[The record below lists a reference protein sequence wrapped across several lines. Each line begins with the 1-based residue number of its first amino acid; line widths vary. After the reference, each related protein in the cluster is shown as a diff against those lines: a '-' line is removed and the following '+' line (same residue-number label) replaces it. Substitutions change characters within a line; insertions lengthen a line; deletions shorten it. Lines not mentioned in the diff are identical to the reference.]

1 MRALSA
7 SGRAHERHARGS
19 VEDRAAG
26 GARRGRDDA
35 SGPHRAD
42 VADPRV
48 RGPDRRRAGKRER
61 QAVRAGPRCGAVP
74 PRRGQAVAAGVW
86 TRQAGAG
93 IPGWI
98 FSGAE
103 VGSIRG
109 RGMSDPGEALA
120 NAKAAADRIV
130 KAKRL
135 NACLTPPKEL
145 RQSLQK
151 QAQAAHPSGV
161 LYGMPVAVKDNIC
174 TLEFTTTCGSKI
186 LAGYRSPYEA
196 TAVAKL
202 KAAGALVAGKTN
214 CDEFGM
220 GSSTEHS
227 AYGRALHPFDKT
239 RVPGGS
245 SGGSAVLVA
254 AGAVPA
260 GLGSETGGSV
270 RQPASLCGVV
280 GIKPTYGRVSRYGL
294 VAFGSSLDQIGV
306 LGRSVHDA
314 ARVLSVISGRDPKD
328 STCEARDSLRLP
340 TVPESLQG
348 FVIGVPKEYFPP
360 DLAPAVRRAC
370 DRAIR
375 LLKELGAA
383 VREVSLPH
391 TAYAVATYYI
401 IAPAE
406 ASSNLARY
414 DGARYGPRFDGSED
428 VRALYRTTR
437 GEGFGPEVRR
447 RVLVGTY
454 VLSSGY
460 YDAYYRKAQQMRALI
475 AQDFRNAFDR
485 GVDLLFTPTTRTPAF
500 KAGEKL
506 NDPVAMY
513 LSDIFTVTANL
524 AGLPA
529 ISMPIGRI
537 KGLPIGGQLIGQAF
551 LEDEMIEAA
560 YALER
565 VVPATDEA

>member
-1 MRALSA
+1 MS
-7 SGRAHERHARGS
+7 
-19 VEDRAAG
+19 
-26 GARRGRDDA
+26 DA
-35 SGPHRAD
+35 KA
-42 VADPRV
+42 VADR
-48 RGPDRRRAGKRER
+48 
-61 QAVRAGPRCGAVP
+61 
-74 PRRGQAVAAGVW
+74 
-86 TRQAGAG
+86 
-93 IPGWI
+93 
-98 FSGAE
+98 
-103 VGSIRG
+103 
-109 RGMSDPGEALA
+109 L
-120 NAKAAADRIV
+120 V

-135 NACLTPPKEL
+135 NALLTPPKDL
-145 RQSLQK
+145 RKSLA
-151 QAQAAHPSGV
+151 AQDAAARPTGV

-174 TLEFTTTCGSKI
+174 TLEFTTTCGSRI
-186 LAGYRSPYEA
+186 LEGYRSPYEA

-202 KAAGALVAGKTN
+202 KAAGALIAGKTN
-214 CDEFGM
+214 CDEFAM

-227 AYGRALHPFDKT
+227 AYGRVLHPLDKT

-245 SGGSAVLVA
+245 SGGSAALVG

-260 GLGSETGGSV
+260 ALGSETGGSV
-270 RQPASLCGVV
+270 RQPAAFCGVV

-306 LGRSVHDA
+306 FGRSVHDA
-314 ARVLSVISGRDPKD
+314 ARVLSVISGRDPRD
-328 STCEARDSLRLP
+328 STCEDRDPLRLP

-348 FVIGVPKEYFPP
+348 FVIGLPKEYFPP
-360 DLAPAVRRAC
+360 ELDPGVRRAC
-370 DRAIR
+370 DRAVR
-375 LLKELGAA
+375 LMKELGAA

-391 TAYAVATYYI
+391 TPYAVPTYYV

-414 DGARYGPRFDGSED
+414 DGVRYGPRFKGRLDLRG
-428 VRALYRTTR
+428 LYRSTR
-437 GEGFGPEVRR
+437 GQGFGPEVRR

-454 VLSSGY
+454 VLSAGY
-460 YDAYYRKAQQMRALI
+460 YDAYYKRAQQMRALI

-485 GVDLLFTPTTRTPAF
+485 GVDLLFTPTVPSPAF

-506 NDPVAMY
+506 SDPIAMY
-513 LSDIFTVTANL
+513 MSDIFTVTANL

-529 ISMPIGRI
+529 MSLPIGRI

-565 VVPATDEA
+565 VVPPTDEA

>member
-1 MRALSA
+1 VS
-7 SGRAHERHARGS
+7 
-19 VEDRAAG
+19 
-26 GARRGRDDA
+26 DA
-35 SGPHRAD
+35 KA
-42 VADPRV
+42 VADR
-48 RGPDRRRAGKRER
+48 
-61 QAVRAGPRCGAVP
+61 
-74 PRRGQAVAAGVW
+74 
-86 TRQAGAG
+86 
-93 IPGWI
+93 
-98 FSGAE
+98 
-103 VGSIRG
+103 
-109 RGMSDPGEALA
+109 L
-120 NAKAAADRIV
+120 V

-135 NACLTPPKEL
+135 NALLTPPKDL
-145 RQSLQK
+145 RKSLL
-151 QAQAAHPSGV
+151 AQAAAARPTGV

-186 LAGYRSPYEA
+186 LEGYRSPYDA
-196 TAVAKL
+196 TAITKL
-202 KAAGALVAGKTN
+202 KAAGALIAGKTN
-214 CDEFGM
+214 CDEFAM

-227 AYGRALHPFDKT
+227 AYGRVLHPLDKA

-245 SGGSAVLVA
+245 SGGSAALVA
-254 AGAVPA
+254 AGVVPA
-260 GLGSETGGSV
+260 ALGSDTGGSV
-270 RQPASLCGVV
+270 RQPAAFCGVV

-306 LGRSVHDA
+306 FGRSVHDA

-328 STCEARDSLRLP
+328 ATCEDRDPLRLP

-348 FVIGVPKEYFPP
+348 FVIGLPKEYFPAEL
-360 DLAPAVRRAC
+360 DPAVRRAC

-375 LLKELGAA
+375 LMKELGAA

-391 TAYAVATYYI
+391 TPYAVPTYYV

-414 DGARYGPRFDGSED
+414 DGVRYGPRFDG
-428 VRALYRTTR
+428 RADLHGLYRATR
-437 GEGFGPEVRR
+437 GQGFGPEVRR
-447 RVLVGTY
+447 RILVGTY
-454 VLSSGY
+454 VLSAGY
-460 YDAYYRKAQQMRALI
+460 YDAYYRRAQQMRALI

-485 GVDLLFTPTTRTPAF
+485 GVDLLFTPTVPAPAF

-506 NDPVAMY
+506 ADPIAMY
-513 LSDIFTVTANL
+513 MSDIFTVTANL

-529 ISMPIGRI
+529 MSLPVGRV

>member
-1 MRALSA
+1 
-7 SGRAHERHARGS
+7 
-19 VEDRAAG
+19 V
-26 GARRGRDDA
+26 
-35 SGPHRAD
+35 
-42 VADPRV
+42 
-48 RGPDRRRAGKRER
+48 
-61 QAVRAGPRCGAVP
+61 
-74 PRRGQAVAAGVW
+74 
-86 TRQAGAG
+86 
-93 IPGWI
+93 
-98 FSGAE
+98 
-103 VGSIRG
+103 
-109 RGMSDPGEALA
+109 SDPSEALA
-120 NAKAAADRIV
+120 SAKAAADRLV

-135 NACLTPPKEL
+135 NACLTAPKDL
-145 RQSLQK
+145 RKSLLA
-151 QAQAAHPSGV
+151 QAQGAHPSGV

-174 TLEFTTTCGSKI
+174 TLEFTTTCGSRI
-186 LAGYRSPYEA
+186 LEGYRSPYEA

-202 KAAGALVAGKTN
+202 RAAGALIAGKSN
-214 CDEFGM
+214 CDEFAM

-227 AYGRALHPFDKT
+227 VYGRTLHPFGKA

-245 SGGSAVLVA
+245 SGGSAALVA

-260 GLGSETGGSV
+260 ALGSETGGSV
-270 RQPASLCGVV
+270 RQPASFCGVV

-328 STCEARDSLRLP
+328 STCEDRDPLRLP

-348 FVIGVPKEYFPP
+348 FVIGIPKEYFPP
-360 DLAPAVRRAC
+360 DLDPAVRRAC
-370 DRAIR
+370 DRVIR
-375 LLKELGAA
+375 LFREQGAA

-414 DGARYGPRFDGSED
+414 DGARYGPRFDGAVD
-428 VRALYRTTR
+428 VRALYRATR
-437 GEGFGPEVRR
+437 GRGFGAEVRR
-447 RVLVGTY
+447 RILVGTY

-475 AQDFRNAFDR
+475 AQDFRTAFDR
-485 GVDLLFTPTTRTPAF
+485 GVDLLFTPTTPTAAF

-506 NDPVAMY
+506 ADPVAMY

-529 ISMPIGRI
+529 LSLPIGRI
-537 KGLPIGGQLIGQAF
+537 KGLPIGGQFIGQAF
-551 LEDEMIEAA
+551 LEDELIEAA
-560 YALER
+560 YAVER
-565 VVPATDEA
+565 VVPATTEA